1 VSDYP
6 YRRTLGDRLLTA
18 IVLVPFSL
26 YALANFAG
34 VAMLASEIE
43 THSLKAYEPAIE
55 LLLMG
60 LISSWIAWAIWRL

>member
-1 VSDYP
+1 MSNYP

-18 IVLVPFSL
+18 IVLVPCSL

-34 VAMLASEIE
+34 VAMLVSKIE
-43 THSLKAYEPAIE
+43 THAIKAYGPAVEP
-55 LLLMG
+55 LLMG

>member
-1 VSDYP
+1 MSEYH
-6 YRRTLGDRLLTA
+6 YRRTLGDRLLTT
-18 IVLVPFSL
+18 ILLVPFSL

-34 VAMLASEIE
+34 VAMLVSQIG
-43 THSLKAYEPAIE
+43 THSLKAYAPAIE